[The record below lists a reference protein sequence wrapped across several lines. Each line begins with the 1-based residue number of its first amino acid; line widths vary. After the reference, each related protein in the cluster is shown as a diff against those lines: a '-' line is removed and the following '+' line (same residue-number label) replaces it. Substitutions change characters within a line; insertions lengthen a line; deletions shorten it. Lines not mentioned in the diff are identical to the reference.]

1 MLLSRLSLFNQRNA
15 PIIQQYYDMWH
26 DPCTLLKA
34 ISFLLVQMWG
44 SFTDSDIL
52 MIILDKPTDKGS
64 YRDTSA
70 V

>member
-1 MLLSRLSLFNQRNA
+1 MPQSFNNTMTCDTIHA
-15 PIIQQYYDMWH
+15 PS
-26 DPCTLLKA
+26 LKA

-64 YRDTSA
+64 YRDTS
-70 V
+70 VV